1 MPTNLPPD
9 YFRVEKRLREA
20 ESPAEKIALLEEMI
34 SIVPKHKGTDKLRA
48 DLRRQLSRLREEAQT
63 HKKHGTH
70 QSAFHIER
78 EGAGQV
84 VLIGPTNVGKSA
96 LVVSL
101 TNASP
106 EVSEAPYTT
115 WKPTPGMMV
124 VENIQIQLIDTP
136 PIDRDFIEPG
146 LFDLVRRAD
155 LTLLMVDLQADPLQQ
170 MQDMLTLLEEHHIA
184 PLQQKGNYPE
194 GTRMAFVPVV
204 VLVNKCDDESMDEL
218 FEVCCELMEE
228 EWQMLPISAVTGR
241 NLEAFKR
248 LVYDKLDIIRVF
260 AKPPGKDADL
270 EKPFALKRGSTVL
283 DLAAK
288 IHRDFYDK
296 LKSARVWGSTMFEGQ
311 MVQREYVLQD
321 GDIVELRI
329 S

>member
-9 YFRVEKRLREA
+9 YFHIDKRFREA
-20 ESPAEKIALLEEMI
+20 ESTAEKIALLEEMI

-48 DLRRQLSRLREEAQT
+48 DLRRQLSKLKEETQAR
-63 HKKHGTH
+63 KKHGSH

-78 EGAGQV
+78 EGAGQLV
-84 VLIGPTNVGKSA
+84 VIGPTNVGKST

-106 EVSEAPYTT
+106 EVSAAPYTT
-115 WKPTPGMMV
+115 WKPAPGMTL

-136 PIDRDFIEPG
+136 PLDRDFVEPG

-170 MQDMLTLLEEHHIA
+170 MQDMLALLEEHRIA
-184 PLQQKGNYPE
+184 PLQRKAAYPE
-194 GTRMAFVPVV
+194 GARMRFIPVV
-204 VLVNKCDDESMDEL
+204 LLVNKCDDESMDEL
-218 FEVCCELMEE
+218 FEVCCELLEE
-228 EWQMLPISAVTGR
+228 EWSILPISAVTGR
-241 NLEAFKR
+241 NLDAFKR
-248 LVYDKLDIIRVF
+248 LVYEKLDIIRVY
-260 AKPPGKDADL
+260 AKPPGKEADL
-270 EKPFALKRGSTVL
+270 EKPFALKRGSTVI
-283 DLAAK
+283 DLAGK
-288 IHRDFYDK
+288 IHRDFSDK
-296 LKSARVWGSTMFEGQ
+296 LKSARVWGSTMFDGQ
-311 MVQREYVLQD
+311 MVQRDYILQD

>member
-9 YFRVEKRLREA
+9 YFQVEKRLREA

-48 DLRRQLSRLREEAQT
+48 DLRRQLSKLKDEAQT
-63 HKKHGTH
+63 RKQHSTH

-78 EGAGQV
+78 EGAGQLV
-84 VLIGPTNVGKSA
+84 VIGPTNVGKSA

-106 EVSEAPYTT
+106 EVSETPYTT
-115 WKPTPGMMV
+115 WRPTPGMML
-124 VENIQIQLIDTP
+124 VENIQVQLIDTP
-136 PIDRDFIEPG
+136 PMDRDFIEPG
-146 LFDLVRRAD
+146 LFDMIRRAD

-170 MQDMLTLLEEHHIA
+170 LQDMLTLLEEHRIA
-184 PLQQKGNYPE
+184 PVQHKGNYPE
-194 GTRMAFVPVV
+194 GARMAFIPVII
-204 VLVNKCDDESMDEL
+204 LVNKCDDESMDEL

-228 EWQMLPISAVTGR
+228 EWTRLPISAATNR
-241 NLEAFKR
+241 NLDVFKR
-248 LVYDKLDIIRVF
+248 LIYQKLDIIRVY
-260 AKPPGKDADL
+260 AKPPGKEADL
-270 EKPFALKRGSTVL
+270 EKPFALKRGSTVT
-283 DLAAK
+283 DLATK

-296 LKSARVWGSTMFEGQ
+296 LKSARVWGSTMFDGQ
-311 MVQREYVLQD
+311 MVPRDYVLQD